1 MDGVPDLC
9 CIHAQTTYPPK
20 ILAETPPEQPLEN
33 ATNGISSAS
42 ADAVRRTN
50 VALARATLGIQE
62 LLCAAVKAEGGTNPG
77 IVKVS

>member
-1 MDGVPDLC
+1 MLHPCPDYLPSQNTSRN
-9 CIHAQTTYPPK
+9 ATRTT
-20 ILAETPPEQPLEN
+20 LEN

-62 LLCAAVKAEGGTNPG
+62 LLCAAVKAEGGANPG